1 MFNKNK
7 FKVWLL
13 ISIWCLTISIILFLC
28 KSYMYSLI
36 TFLMIV
42 PCLGVSLS
50 FLNISKRNLKL
61 ISYLVTCFINPL
73 FATLS
78 LTLLILKLKNGI
90 LDKTFNSVNIYLF
103 SINFFIIAIFL
114 SIMFKKLN
122 KKKNIFEC
130 KEDNSNNTQYRE

>member
-78 LTLLILKLKNGI
+78 LTLLILKLKNGV
-90 LDKTFNSVNIYLF
+90 LDKIFNSVNIYF
-103 SINFFIIAIFL
+103 
-114 SIMFKKLN
+114 
-122 KKKNIFEC
+122 
-130 KEDNSNNTQYRE
+130 Q